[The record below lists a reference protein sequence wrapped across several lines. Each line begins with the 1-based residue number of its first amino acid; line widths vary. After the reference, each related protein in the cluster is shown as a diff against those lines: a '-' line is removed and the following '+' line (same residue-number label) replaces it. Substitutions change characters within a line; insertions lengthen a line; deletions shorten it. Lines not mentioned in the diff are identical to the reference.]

1 MGDEMVSAQEL
12 RKFRANLADELHSAA
27 IYETLSRVEKDN
39 SRKQVFSELAAS
51 ERIHA
56 RVWADKLAANGWKVS
71 SGFNAKTYLMK
82 GLVHL
87 LGPRFVLPSIAAAEF
102 ADRNKYAG
110 NPDTA
115 RMSEDEHRHANVVQ
129 EMANAGNPP
138 AAEGAAIAQS
148 ESWHRGVASGNDL
161 RAAVL
166 GANDGL
172 VSNFCLIMGVAGA
185 GTGNKAILLTALA
198 GLIAGACSMALGEW
212 LSVTNARELA
222 RSQVSKE
229 QNELDHSPESEE
241 HELALIYRA
250 KGLSAGEAR
259 RFASQIMQDKD
270 KALDVLVREELGI
283 DPAELGG
290 NPWSAA
296 GVSFCLFAVGA
307 IFPAMPFL
315 WSSGIT
321 AIIQCIGLSVFAL
334 AAIGLFT
341 SLFNGRSAGFSA
353 VRQVL
358 VGLTAAA
365 FTFGVGRALGVAVS

>member
-1 MGDEMVSAQEL
+1 MASAQEL

-27 IYETLSRVEKDN
+27 IYETLSRVEQDR
-39 SRKQVFSELAAS
+39 SRSEVFSELAAS
-51 ERIHA
+51 ERMHA
-56 RVWADKLAANGWKVS
+56 RVWADKLRANGKKAP
-71 SGFNAKTYLMK
+71 SGFNAKTFLMQA
-82 GLVHL
+82 LVHL

-115 RMSEDEHRHANVVQ
+115 RMSEDEQRHASVVQ
-129 EMANAGNPP
+129 AMANSGMP
-138 AAEGAAIAQS
+138 AASQGADIAQG
-148 ESWHRGVASGNDL
+148 ESWHRGVSSGNDL

-222 RSQVSKE
+222 QAQVSKE
-229 QNELDHSPESEE
+229 ENELEHSPESEE
-241 HELALIYRA
+241 HELTLIYKA
-250 KGLSAGEAR
+250 KGLSAEEAR
-259 RFASQIMQDKD
+259 RVAAQIMQDKD
-270 KALDVLVREELGI
+270 KALDVLVREELGL

-296 GVSFCLFAVGA
+296 AVSFCLFAAGA
-307 IFPAMPFL
+307 IFPTMPFL
-315 WSSGIT
+315 WTSGTT
-321 AIIQCIGLSVFAL
+321 AIVQCIGFSVLAL
-334 AAIGLFT
+334 VAIGMFT
-341 SLFNGRSAGFSA
+341 SLFNGRSASFSA
-353 VRQVL
+353 MRQVV
-358 VGLTAAA
+358 VGLATAA
-365 FTFGVGRALGVAVS
+365 FTFGIGHALGVAVS